1 MGWLVTEPP
10 NSDSPLWPGTFCS
23 GSTRLPRSVDRP
35 LPFRE
40 PVPAAPAAALE
51 VHHVSAALWAD
62 QIDDRRDY
70 ARVRFSW
77 HRLADAHGCLPMQGC
92 SPEKDSGLRT
102 MRGAAKDRVRRL
114 TCHEYLSLS
123 SAPCWLAAEF
133 VWATCTGYDLA
144 RFTIL
149 QTQCQ
154 VRCTK
159 GANTRCLWH
168 GYLVRDSS
176 AGAGRKNR
184 IRHLPS
190 QVANF
195 VVTPF
200 LSFAK
205 IPPKTVDSLTR
216 LDRESVTDP
225 AFCRAGLRLLRVQ
238 CQIGPSNAEKEMSA
252 RQAS

>member
-1 MGWLVTEPP
+1 
-10 NSDSPLWPGTFCS
+10 
-23 GSTRLPRSVDRP
+23 
-35 LPFRE
+35 
-40 PVPAAPAAALE
+40 
-51 VHHVSAALWAD
+51 
-62 QIDDRRDY
+62 
-70 ARVRFSW
+70 
-77 HRLADAHGCLPMQGC
+77 
-92 SPEKDSGLRT
+92 

-123 SAPCWLAAEF
+123 SAPYWLAAEF

-216 LDRESVTDP
+216 LDGESVTDP
-225 AFCRAGLRLLRVQ
+225 AFYRAGIRLLRVQ

-252 RQAS
+252 QQASIEFSTGESVRTRDSPNSKLLHLRELCASAG